1 MQGYNAQAAVT
12 AEQIVIAAEIFVS
25 SPDFG
30 LLEAVLDATLSELGA
45 VGITDTPGVLVA
57 DTGYW
62 HHVQM
67 QQIIND
73 GIQVLI
79 PPDAG
84 NRKSARPGWDGGRY
98 AFMRRVLDTQL
109 GGDLYR
115 KRKGMIE
122 PVFGNTKF
130 NRGIDRFQR
139 RGYSAVRSEWRL
151 ITATHNLL
159 KLHTHQLAIAAP

>member
-12 AEQIVIAAEIFVS
+12 SNQIVIAAEILVS

-30 LLEAVLDATLSELGA
+30 LLAAVLDATLSELAA

-62 HHVQM
+62 QDIQM
-67 QQIIND
+67 QQIVDD

-79 PPDAG
+79 APDAG
-84 NRKSARPGWDGGRY
+84 NRQSARPGWDGGRY

-130 NRGIDRFQR
+130 NRGIDA
-139 RGYSAVRSEWRL
+139 S
-151 ITATHNLL
+151 N
-159 KLHTHQLAIAAP
+159 AAAARPCARNGG

>member
-1 MQGYNAQAAVT
+1 VQGYNAQAAVT
-12 AEQIVIAAEIFVS
+12 ANQVVIAAEIFLS

-30 LLEAVLDATLSELGA
+30 LLGPVLDATLSELAAAG
-45 VGITDTPGVLVA
+45 VSDTPDVLIA

-67 QQIIND
+67 QQIVND

-84 NRKSARPGWDGGRY
+84 NRKSPRPGWDGGLY

-122 PVFGNTKF
+122 PVFGT
-130 NRGIDRFQR
+130 
-139 RGYSAVRSEWRL
+139 RSS
-151 ITATHNLL
+151 TAGS
-159 KLHTHQLAIAAP
+159 IASNAAGARPCARSGA

>member
-1 MQGYNAQAAVT
+1 
-12 AEQIVIAAEIFVS
+12 
-25 SPDFG
+25 
-30 LLEAVLDATLSELGA
+30 
-45 VGITDTPGVLVA
+45 
-57 DTGYW
+57 
-62 HHVQM
+62 
-67 QQIIND
+67 
-73 GIQVLI
+73 
-79 PPDAG
+79 
-84 NRKSARPGWDGGRY
+84 
-98 AFMRRVLDTQL
+98 MRRVLDTQL

-139 RGYSAVRSEWRL
+139 RGRCAVRSEWRL